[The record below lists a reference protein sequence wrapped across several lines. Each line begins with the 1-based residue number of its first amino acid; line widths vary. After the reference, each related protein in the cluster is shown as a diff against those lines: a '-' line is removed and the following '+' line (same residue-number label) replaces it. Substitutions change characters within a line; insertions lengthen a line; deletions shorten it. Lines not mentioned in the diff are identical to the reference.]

1 MDGGVRFDILWL
13 RVACGGETRPLMG
26 QTAMMT
32 AEMAVIISAIGTCC
46 IAVGFYR
53 RSKIL
58 SQIGHLVISSYL
70 MLAFIFGLRWE
81 FAAYA
86 ILFLS
91 AGFVYKRDAEPWR
104 SYFWVAIVSPY
115 YFAMFMVTFFNT
127 FWHEGWLDQFF
138 RWFDQL

>member
-1 MDGGVRFDILWL
+1 
-13 RVACGGETRPLMG
+13 
-26 QTAMMT
+26 MMT
-32 AEMAVIISAIGTCC
+32 AEIAVIVSALGTFCM
-46 IAVGFYR
+46 AVGFCL

-58 SQIGHLVISSYL
+58 LLIGHLVIGSYL

-81 FAAYA
+81 FAVYA

-104 SYFWVAIVSPY
+104 SYLWIAVVSPY
-115 YFAMFMVTFFNT
+115 YFAMFMFTFFHT

-138 RWFDQL
+138 KWLDQL